1 MYVRQNALALAL
13 NRASLSSLRQLSPLQ
28 TGAAVRIVGGNI
40 FTEEDRRYDE
50 DLEVERLED
59 DIFKEAVEE
68 YEEL

>member
-1 MYVRQNALALAL
+1 
-13 NRASLSSLRQLSPLQ
+13 LSPFQ

>member
-1 MYVRQNALALAL
+1 
-13 NRASLSSLRQLSPLQ
+13 LQ

-40 FTEEDRRYDE
+40 VTEEGRKYDE

-59 DIFKEAVEE
+59 DIFKEVVEE